1 MNRAKMRD
9 GVRLFLEGMAEDCPE
24 LLSPDTERTP
34 ERVAASWAED
44 LLMGY
49 GADPAGLVEP
59 VPAGE
64 ARGPVVIQDL
74 EFTSVCAHHLL
85 PFGGSVSVVYLPGES
100 LAGFGRV
107 ARLVDVLARR
117 LQLQERLTAR
127 IAVELERA
135 LDPRGVLVVVEGVH
149 SCLALRGPRKSG
161 HRVVTQEVRGA
172 FERDAALRHE
182 ALGLLRH
189 GAGD

>member
-1 MNRAKMRD
+1 MNRGKMEE
-9 GVRLFLEGMAEDCPE
+9 GVRLFLEGMAEDYPE

-49 GADPAGLVEP
+49 GVDPAGLVSP

-85 PFGGSVSVVYLPGES
+85 PFGGSVSVAYLPGES

-117 LQLQERLTAR
+117 LQLQERLTAQ
-127 IAVELERA
+127 IADQLEGA
-135 LDPRGVLVVVEGVH
+135 LEPRGLVVVVEGVH

-161 HRVVTQEVRGA
+161 HRVVTQEVRGV
-172 FERDAALRHE
+172 FRTNEALRHD
-182 ALGLLRH
+182 ALRLIRH
-189 GAGD
+189 RAAD

>member
-1 MNRAKMRD
+1 MNRRKMEE
-9 GVRLFLEGMAEDCPE
+9 GVRTFLEGMAEGHPGM
-24 LLSPDTERTP
+24 LSPDTERTP

-49 GADPAGLVEP
+49 GEDPARLVDP

-64 ARGPVVIQDL
+64 AQGPVIIRDL

-85 PFGGSVSVVYLPGES
+85 PFGGSVSVAYLPGEN

-117 LQLQERLTAR
+117 LQLQERLTAH
-127 IAVELERA
+127 IADHLERA
-135 LDPRGVLVVVEGVH
+135 LEPRAVLVVVEGEH
-149 SCLALRGPRKSG
+149 SCLALRGPRKTG
-161 HRVVTQEVRGA
+161 HRVVTQEARGA
-172 FERDAALRHE
+172 FETDEALRRE

-189 GAGD
+189 GEIY